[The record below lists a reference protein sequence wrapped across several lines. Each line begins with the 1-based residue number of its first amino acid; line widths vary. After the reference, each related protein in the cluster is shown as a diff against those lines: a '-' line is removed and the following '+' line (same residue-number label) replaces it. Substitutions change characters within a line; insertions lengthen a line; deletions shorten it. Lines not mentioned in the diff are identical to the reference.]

1 MGFDWK
7 WIELEANIL
16 GEVIQIW
23 KDKHCMFSPI
33 LGYQNLSFR
42 YVCFGFNNCR
52 GEVASKRREEAVVQR
67 EKIEYNVIKR

>member
-1 MGFDWK
+1 MGFDGK

-33 LGYQNLSFR
+33 LGY
-42 YVCFGFNNCR
+42 
-52 GEVASKRREEAVVQR
+52 
-67 EKIEYNVIKR
+67 

>member
-1 MGFDWK
+1 MGFDGK

-42 YVCFGFNNCR
+42 YVCHLYKPK
-52 GEVASKRREEAVVQR
+52 AK
-67 EKIEYNVIKR
+67 YLIKDLPAG